1 MVDVTADPRFAGLLQ
16 AIDPVGNLRPD
27 RGQILDDIEGEQETV
42 PEDGQVDTNN
52 VSDLLQTVTQLS
64 NGVCHKTDQ
73 EYKRLIAQFEFFLV
87 KHGLIKAG
95 DLLATNPGTH
105 AAHFIV
111 LWIMNHCD
119 EYSINGQLKPQFE
132 ERASYGYAQKMRA
145 AATYLYA
152 RLLQLGSVPWHKSEL
167 TGNMV
172 GNPSIS
178 EVVSTYMLS
187 LRRRKVQK
195 GEVPISA
202 RAITP
207 KIMGAL
213 YDHNHKPENWDIKP
227 YQGTQ
232 SCAQQQEDREKDIWT
247 SPCGRRE
254 LQLAYTTAFSCLL
267 RIDELMKIQSHDFR
281 LVDGQTL
288 ELTLPF
294 RKTDQCGEIKPF
306 VLPKLPEEMAHL
318 CPVRAYADWVAVS
331 EINEGYVFRKL
342 GAGGRP
348 VQNKGTPM
356 VRIYS

>member
-1 MVDVTADPRFAGLLQ
+1 
-16 AIDPVGNLRPD
+16 
-27 RGQILDDIEGEQETV
+27 
-42 PEDGQVDTNN
+42 
-52 VSDLLQTVTQLS
+52 
-64 NGVCHKTDQ
+64 
-73 EYKRLIAQFEFFLV
+73 
-87 KHGLIKAG
+87 
-95 DLLATNPGTH
+95 
-105 AAHFIV
+105 
-111 LWIMNHCD
+111 CD
-119 EYSINGQLKPQFE
+119 EYSINGQLKPEFE

-167 TGNMV
+167 TGKMV

-187 LRRRKVQK
+187 LRRRK
-195 GEVPISA
+195 
-202 RAITP
+202 

-227 YQGTQ
+227 YKGTQ
-232 SCAQQQEDREKDIWT
+232 SRAQQQEDREKDIWT
-247 SPCGRRE
+247 SAYGRHE
-254 LQLAYTTAFSCLL
+254 LQLAYTIAFSCLL

-281 LVDGQTL
+281 LLDDKTL

-306 VLPKLPEEMAHL
+306 VLPRLPEEMAHL
-318 CPVRAYADWVAVS
+318 CPVRAYADWISVS

-356 VRIYS
+356 VRIHS